1 LFNLGHVFKNVPQ
14 LRDLDESAKY
24 YTEAYKSYPEHDSL
38 ARAQCLGQLG
48 ALSLARLE
56 EGVASNLPERQMLR
70 YLNDSVHYYEDAL
83 SMIPSDA
90 IIDLARVHNQL
101 GVVLRFSKTEHLR
114 AVDHFKKAIAFFDMA
129 RERLESAIARVNV
142 AQMLAILS
150 RKEEAQE
157 FVKDAIAI
165 FESVNYSGPYLQH
178 ARKLIGKGGR
188 IA

>member
-1 LFNLGHVFKNVPQ
+1 MPQ
-14 LRDLDESAKY
+14 LRNLDEAAKY
-24 YTEAYKSYPEHDSL
+24 YMEAYKSYAQHDYL

-56 EGVASNLPERQMLR
+56 EGVKNGLAENQMLKH
-70 YLNDSVHYYEDAL
+70 LNDAVHFYETAL

-101 GVVLRFSKTEHLR
+101 GAALRFSKTEHLK
-114 AVDHFKKAIAFFDMA
+114 AVSHFKEAIAFFDEA
-129 RERLESAIARVNV
+129 QEWLDSAITRVNI
-142 AQMLAILS
+142 AQMLANRS

-157 FVKDAIAI
+157 FVKEAIVI
-165 FESVNYSGPYLQH
+165 FESISYSGPYFQD